1 MALQRLRKTQ
11 LTKLPDGLHAD
22 GGNLYLR
29 VRGGSR
35 SWVFR
40 FRFGGKRHD
49 LGLGSLTA
57 IPIDRARELAAEL
70 REKIHLGV
78 HPILEKVERK
88 KADREKAELAV
99 VRTFDSLVVE
109 AVRHHMALKRITT
122 HNYESYSLTVYK
134 KHIAPFVGK
143 TDINLLRPIDVANVL
158 RPLWDT
164 RAQTASKVLGIM
176 RMCYAYATA
185 MGRYSGTPPTTWKS
199 CLDAFLPQWRS
210 GSKARASWPWE
221 ELPGL
226 YKKIGTTKSV
236 DRCLAFIILS
246 GLRATA
252 AACIRREDV
261 DLKRRVIYVRVRK
274 NKRLSAPFT
283 VPLTDQMVPLL
294 GDDPEFLFPSS
305 RGKPFTHTRMYM
317 RLQEIIPGETCTVHG
332 FRATFSTWCAEHGK
346 DPTLRETCLD
356 HVTDNAVAAAY
367 QRSDLLE
374 RRRVLMQEWADF
386 VTSAR

>member
-1 MALQRLRKTQ
+1 MTLQRLRKNQ

-70 REKIHLGV
+70 REKIRLGV
-78 HPILEKVERK
+78 HPILEKIERK
-88 KADREKAELAV
+88 KADREKAELAA
-99 VRTFDSLVVE
+99 VRTFDNLVVE
-109 AVRHHMALKRITT
+109 ALRHHMALKRVTT
-122 HNYESYSLTVYK
+122 GDYEQSYLAIYK
-134 KHIAPFVGK
+134 KHVSPFVGK
-143 TDINLLRPIDVANVL
+143 VDINLLRPIDVANTL
-158 RPLWDT
+158 KPIWD
-164 RAQTASKVLGIM
+164 AKPQYASKALTIM
-176 RMCYAYATA
+176 RTCYTYATA
-185 MGRYSGTPPTTWKS
+185 MGWYSGTPPTTWKS
-199 CLDAFLPQWRS
+199 CLEAFLPTLKRNT
-210 GSKARASWPWE
+210 KARASLPWE
-221 ELPGL
+221 ALPAFYRKL
-226 YKKIGTTKSV
+226 NTTRAT

-246 GLRATA
+246 GLRAA
-252 AACIRREDV
+252 AATSIRREDV
-261 DLKRRVIYVRVRK
+261 DLKRRVVYVRVRK
-274 NKRLSAPFT
+274 NKRLTAPFT

-294 GDDPEFLFPSS
+294 GHDSEFLFQSLN
-305 RGKPFTHTRMYM
+305 GKAVCCGGLLE
-317 RLQEIIPGETCTVHG
+317 RLQTLTSEKWTVHG
-332 FRATFSTWCAEHGK
+332 FRATFSTWCADHGK
-346 DPTLRETCLD
+346 DPALRETCLD
-356 HVTDNAVAAAY
+356 HVIDNVVAAAY

>member
-1 MALQRLRKTQ
+1 MTLQRLRKNQ

-70 REKIHLGV
+70 REKIRLGV
-78 HPILEKVERK
+78 HPILEKIERK
-88 KADREKAELAV
+88 KADREKAELV
-99 VRTFDSLVVE
+99 TVRTFDNLVVE
-109 AVRHHMALKRITT
+109 ALRHHKALKRITT
-122 HNYESYSLTVYK
+122 RNYEQSYLSIYNK
-134 KHIAPFVGK
+134 RISPFIGK
-143 TDINLLRPIDVANVL
+143 VDISLLRPIEIANAL
-158 RPLWDT
+158 KPIWDT
-164 RAQTASKVLGIM
+164 KPQDAGKALAIM
-176 RMCYAYATA
+176 RTCYTYATA
-185 MGRYSGTPPTTWKS
+185 MGWYSGTPPTTWKS
-199 CLDAFLPQWRS
+199 CLEAFLPTLRRNA
-210 GSKARASWPWE
+210 KARASLPWE
-221 ELPGL
+221 ALPDFYRKL
-226 YKKIGTTKSV
+226 DATKIA
-236 DRCLAFIILS
+236 DRSLAFVILS
-246 GLRATA
+246 GLRVTA
-252 AACIRREDV
+252 AIGIRREDV
-261 DLKRRVIYVRVRK
+261 DLKRRVIYVHTRK
-274 NKRLSAPFT
+274 NKRLTTPFT

-294 GDDPEFLFPSS
+294 GHDTEFVFQSLNGKVID
-305 RGKPFTHTRMYM
+305 RGTLLE
-317 RLQEIIPGETCTVHG
+317 RLQALTSEKWTVHG